1 MATHSP
7 TKRTADVRFVLRV
20 ASGIAGAG
28 PLLVGFFWLAGR
40 PDWPAGWAFVA
51 LVTLGHGVSAL
62 CMWRKDPEL
71 LKRRA
76 RIDRGGKTWDKAWL
90 TVFGVVYIAVLC
102 VGALD
107 GGRYH
112 WSTMSPRLWPV
123 GAAMYV
129 LFLVVLT
136 WAMLVNP
143 HFEKVV
149 RIQQEL
155 GHRVIDS
162 GPYRIVRHPGYIGTI
177 VGFILSTP
185 FLLGSWWAFVPA
197 SAAAV
202 WMVLRTAL
210 EDRMLRKELAGYAD
224 YTSRVRYRLVPGVW

>member
-62 CMWRKDPEL
+62 CVWRKDPEL

-76 RIDRGGKTWDKAWL
+76 GIDKGGKTWDKAWL
-90 TVFGVVYIAVLC
+90 TVFGVIYIAVLC

-112 WSTMSPRLWPV
+112 WSTMSPWLWPV